1 MMQCEAQ
8 EVDKDKIDKIGK
20 KIRYIH
26 YLYNYRSLLCF
37 QVSYPC
43 KRDWMKNDYFI
54 TLIDHFFINSEPEF
68 VFCPQVSMF
77 RYEKSFT
84 LFKESVLLK
93 HVFLSQC

>member
-1 MMQCEAQ
+1 
-8 EVDKDKIDKIGK
+8 
-20 KIRYIH
+20 
-26 YLYNYRSLLCF
+26 
-37 QVSYPC
+37 
-43 KRDWMKNDYFI
+43 MKNDYFI